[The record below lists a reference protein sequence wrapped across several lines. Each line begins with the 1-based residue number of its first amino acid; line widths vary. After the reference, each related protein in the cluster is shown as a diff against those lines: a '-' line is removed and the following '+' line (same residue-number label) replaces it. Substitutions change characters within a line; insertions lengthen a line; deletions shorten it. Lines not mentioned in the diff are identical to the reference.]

1 MPLNR
6 PALQAQIYQ
15 AFKKQS
21 VKRGPGKREV
31 VAELANDLANA
42 IELFV
47 RSGTVQTA
55 VTGLGVGATAPH
67 PIIYP
72 VFTVNTGVGIG
83 LVL

>member
-1 MPLNR
+1 MPVYFL
-6 PALQAQIYQ
+6 PL
-15 AFKKQS
+15 S
-21 VKRGPGKREV
+21 
-31 VAELANDLANA
+31 ANA